1 MQNTRDIPLICVC
14 LAAAAAILVAGCETR
29 QVSASYLVPAR
40 EVADVRSVDTL
51 LIDATANLEGNQMA
65 ANDAERIAALARQML
80 AAELYRRGFY
90 RIEDPIWGSISGAAD
105 LGRVVTLG
113 GSRHGYTIFVT
124 EESPAKA
131 TLKLEVDLS
140 YNVEKSTQRQTYEL
154 TTTPYVIQRP
164 KGLVPFSNP
173 DPMATQTRKVES
185 SWDSWEWVGRGK
197 LRVTLTPKKAEE
209 PVYTRD
215 FDLVVPSASG
225 IDVPSFLRV
234 ATAALAPVVA
244 EIALDISPSSEQRP
258 LLLSKGGDTRA
269 VTLLQAGAFSDAIEL
284 IEELPAEKVTIGDFE
299 NLGVAY
305 EMVGDYKSASG
316 AYERALGK
324 DPENEA
330 LRDKMNALAKVAK
343 AKKTVRESGAKA
355 NEDTSFKAPA
365 TK

>member
-1 MQNTRDIPLICVC
+1 MQNTRDIPVICVC
-14 LAAAAAILVAGCETR
+14 LSVAMLVAGCATR
-29 QVSASYLVPAR
+29 QVSATYLLPAR
-40 EVADVRSVDTL
+40 EVADIRSVDIL
-51 LIDATANLEGNQMA
+51 SIDATATLAGNQTA
-65 ANDAERIAALARQML
+65 PDDAGRISALARQML
-80 AAELYRRGFY
+80 AAELYKRGFY
-90 RIEDPIWGSISGAAD
+90 RVEDPIWGSLSGAAE
-105 LGRVVTLG
+105 LGRIITLG
-113 GSRHGYTIFVT
+113 GSRHGYSVFFT

-131 TLKLEVDLS
+131 TLSLEINLS
-140 YNVEKSTQRQTYEL
+140 YNVEKTTQEQSYEL
-154 TTTPYVIQRP
+154 TTTSYVIQRP
-164 KGLVPFSNP
+164 KGLIPFSLP
-173 DPMATQTRKVES
+173 DPEATETRKVNS
-185 SWDSWEWVGRGK
+185 SWDSWEWVGRGN
-197 LRVTLTPKKAEE
+197 LRVTLTPKTASE

-215 FDLVVPSASG
+215 FDLVVPSGAG
-225 IDVPSFLRV
+225 IGVPPFLRV